1 MSSLIYFIREAFKGL
16 GRHLSTTFGSIV
28 TIFLSLLIIG
38 GFLVAGS
45 IVQNIVNSVESEV
58 NITAYVADS
67 ASQDDIN
74 SVEDWIKG
82 LDGVSSVTF
91 TSKDQALE
99 NFKKSMA
106 SSPEIV
112 DQLDGQNPL
121 PASIDIE
128 LSDPQKVESV
138 ADQIKNNDTFKK
150 ICDNTSDP
158 SDSLKYGKQTVER
171 LFSLTN
177 SIRVIGIA
185 LIVLMVFISF
195 VFINNTIRLAIL
207 SRRREIAI
215 MRLVGASNGFIRGPF
230 LMEGALN
237 ALIGTA
243 LAVLCLELI
252 RNLAMPQLTN
262 ALMWLPVTLDW
273 SVYLGIYLSLLVF
286 GLVIGCLGALLA
298 MRRYLKI

>member
-243 LAVLCLELI
+243 LAILCL
-252 RNLAMPQLTN
+252 
-262 ALMWLPVTLDW
+262 
-273 SVYLGIYLSLLVF
+273 S
-286 GLVIGCLGALLA
+286 
-298 MRRYLKI
+298 

>member
-243 LAVLCLELI
+243 LAILCLELI

-262 ALMWLPVTLDW
+262 ALIWLPVTLDW

>member
-1 MSSLIYFIREAFKGL
+1 MSSFLYFLREALKGL

-38 GFLVAGS
+38 AFLIGGS
-45 IVQNIVNSVESEV
+45 IVQNIVDSVESEV
-58 NITAYVADS
+58 NITAYVSDK

-74 SVEDWIKG
+74 KVEDWIKT

-91 TSKDQALE
+91 TTKEQALE
-99 NFKKSMA
+99 NFKKSMS
-106 SSPEIV
+106 SSPDII
-112 DQLDGQNPL
+112 DQLDGENPL

-138 ADQIKNNDTFKK
+138 ANQIKDNEDFKN
-150 ICDNTSDP
+150 ICDNKSDP

-177 SIRVIGIA
+177 SIRAIGIA
-185 LIVLMVFISF
+185 LIILMVFISF

-243 LAVLCLELI
+243 LAIICLELI

-262 ALMWLPVTLDW
+262 ALMWLPVTLDGGTY
-273 SVYLGIYLSLLVF
+273 VMIYVSLLVF
-286 GLVIGCLGALLA
+286 GLVIGCLGAMLA

>member
-1 MSSLIYFIREAFKGL
+1 MSSLAYFLREAFKGL

-38 GFLVAGS
+38 AFLISGS

-58 NITAYVADS
+58 NITAYVSDKAAQKDVK
-67 ASQDDIN
+67 AVQ
-74 SVEDWIKG
+74 DWIKT
-82 LDGVSSVTF
+82 LDGVSSVSY

-112 DQLDGQNPL
+112 DQLDGENPL

-138 ADQIKNNDTFKK
+138 ANQIKDNKDFKN
-150 ICDNTSDP
+150 ICDNKSDP

-177 SIRVIGIA
+177 TIRFIGIL
-185 LIVLMVFISF
+185 LIVLLVFIAF

-243 LAVLCLELI
+243 LAIICLELV
-252 RNLAMPQLTN
+252 RNLAMPQLAQT
-262 ALMWLPVTLDW
+262 LMWLPVTLDG
-273 SVYLGIYLSLLVF
+273 STYVMVYLSLLVF
-286 GLVIGCLGALLA
+286 GLVIGCVGAMLA
-298 MRRYLKI
+298 MRRYLKV